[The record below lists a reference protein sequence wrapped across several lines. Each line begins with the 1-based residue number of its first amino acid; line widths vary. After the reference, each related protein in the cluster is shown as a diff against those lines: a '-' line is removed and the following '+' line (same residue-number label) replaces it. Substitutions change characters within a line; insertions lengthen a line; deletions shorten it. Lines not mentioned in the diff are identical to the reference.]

1 MLKKL
6 ESIGIHLNINIRNV
20 IELID
25 SICDWALKIR
35 RDFEELIE
43 SVLLF
48 LDYNNFNNSEI
59 AKKTLQV
66 HKEYFIKKFQ

>member
-1 MLKKL
+1 MLEKL
-6 ESIGIHLNINIRNV
+6 ESIGIHLNINTRNM

-43 SVLLF
+43 SVLSF
-48 LDYNNFNNSEI
+48 LDQHNFNNSEI

-66 HKEYFIKKFQ
+66 HKEYFIKK

>member
-1 MLKKL
+1 MLEKL
-6 ESIGIHLNINIRNV
+6 ENIGIHLNLNTRNM

-43 SVLLF
+43 SVLSF
-48 LDYNNFNNSEI
+48 LDQNNFNNSEI

-66 HKEYFIKKFQ
+66 HKEYFINKI